1 MSSVPSFNTTTVSIS
16 PTTQARPKVEGG
28 GTGNSPE
35 PKPAAGQRDN
45 SSATNAKTQDLSKT
59 AKQETDRE
67 VQRLLQRAEDNK
79 ARNQSAPAQET
90 AAVGGS
96 YTVKTGDTLGAI
108 ARANNVSLA
117 ELKQLNPDLFKDGKV
132 AGGKRR
138 AASGGLI
145 YPGDTIKLPAKQG
158 QKPAEKPPA
167 TGGGQTPPASP
178 TPPVA
183 GEGPK
188 KPEKPEASE
197 APKACLPGDKLVGE
211 ALKNGSVA
219 GKWTLTEQKQV
230 LESVKAR
237 VDDLMKTA
245 NDETKLAKERLKAIK
260 EAIKLADD
268 MLGIANR
275 SGNFDL
281 AEELKGVLDKDA
293 AGKLAEI
300 LKVKAG
306 DADAFRSAVREL
318 DPGKPDQF
326 KALADQVRKDQPA
339 LAAMLD
345 TLANPA
351 LSKDVLDELMQAVE
365 DDRNTAKDLR
375 DAVKEIRNPA
385 DAAAVAS
392 IATARGQTAFAS
404 NVKAAS
410 EATSEGV
417 RENLYKAI
425 GGGTF
430 WTTDKGALS
439 EARDEVV
446 TEADQKAFAT
456 VAANLG
462 GI

>member
-1 MSSVPSFNTTTVSIS
+1 MSSVPSFSTSTVSIS
-16 PTTQARPKVEGG
+16 PSVQARPKVEGG
-28 GTGNSPE
+28 GTGGNAE
-35 PKPAAGQRDN
+35 AKPAAGQRDN
-45 SSATNAKTQDLSKT
+45 SSATNAKTEDLSKT
-59 AKQETDRE
+59 AKQETNRE

-79 ARNQSAPAQET
+79 ARNQATPAQD
-90 AAVGGS
+90 AAVAGGS

-108 ARANNVSLA
+108 AKANNVSMA
-117 ELKQLNPDLFKDGKV
+117 ELKQLNPDLFKDGKD
-132 AGGKRR
+132 ASGKRR
-138 AASGGLI
+138 VASGGLI
-145 YPGDTIKLPAKQG
+145 FPGDVIKLPAKQG

-178 TPPVA
+178 TPPAA
-183 GEGPK
+183 GDEPK
-188 KPEKPEASE
+188 KPEVPE
-197 APKACLPGDKLVGE
+197 APKASLPGDKLVGE

-230 LESVKAR
+230 LDSVKAR
-237 VDDLMKTA
+237 VDDLMRTA
-245 NDETKLAKERLKAIK
+245 NDDAKPVNERLKATK

-275 SGNFDL
+275 SGNYDL

-293 AGKLAEI
+293 AGKLADN

-306 DADAFRSAVREL
+306 DADAVRSAVREL
-318 DPGKPDQF
+318 DPGKPEQF
-326 KALADQVRKDQPA
+326 KALADQIRKDQPA
-339 LAAMLD
+339 LAGMLD

-351 LSKDVLDELMQAVE
+351 LSKDVRDELMQAVE

-392 IATARGQTAFAS
+392 IATARGQTAFAA

-430 WTTDKGALS
+430 WTSDKGALS

>member
-1 MSSVPSFNTTTVSIS
+1 MPSFNTVSIS
-16 PTTQARPKVEGG
+16 SPTQARPKVEGG
-28 GTGNSPE
+28 GTGGSAE
-35 PKPAAGQRDN
+35 ARPAAGQRDN
-45 SSATNAKTQDLSKT
+45 SSATNAKTRDLSNS

-79 ARNQSAPAQET
+79 ARNSAAPAQE
-90 AAVGGS
+90 AAAAGGS

-108 ARANNVSLA
+108 AKANGVSLA
-117 ELKQLNPDLFKDGKV
+117 ELKQLNPDLFKDGKD

-145 YPGDTIKLPAKQG
+145 YPGDAIKLPAKQG

-178 TPPVA
+178 TPPAA
-183 GEGPK
+183 GEEPK
-188 KPEKPEASE
+188 KPEKPEKPETPE
-197 APKACLPGDKLVGE
+197 APKASLPGDKLVGE

-230 LESVKAR
+230 LDSVKAR

-245 NDETKLAKERLKAIK
+245 NDDAKPANERLKATK

-275 SGNFDL
+275 SGNYDL

-293 AGKLAEI
+293 AGKLADN

-306 DADAFRSAVREL
+306 DADAVRSAVREL
-318 DPGKPDQF
+318 DPGKPEQF
-326 KALADQVRKDQPA
+326 KALADQIRKDQPA
-339 LAAMLD
+339 LAGMLD

-351 LSKDVLDELMQAVE
+351 LSKDVRDELMQAVE

-375 DAVKEIRNPA
+375 DAVKEIRNAA

-392 IATARGQTAFAS
+392 IASARGQTAFAA